1 MITRTNLAIYLK
13 LKGPLIKGSF
23 IFVFAEYLAP
33 LMRLFSLE
41 RRNNMK
47 KYFKMK
53 YEQFL
58 MRLFDLVMNLISKSG
73 VNWYPQ
79 HVFKE
84 EGYCDDADVTVVALE
99 SENEKLWERF
109 MESER
114 ECDSAVFWAMQER
127 DRADHYFDALCKYEP
142 WRLE

>member
-1 MITRTNLAIYLK
+1 M
-13 LKGPLIKGSF
+13 
-23 IFVFAEYLAP
+23 
-33 LMRLFSLE
+33 
-41 RRNNMK
+41 NMK

-53 YEQFL
+53 YEHFL

-84 EGYCDDADVTVVALE
+84 EGYCDDADVTVVALK